1 MAKIEIGVLGA
12 GGIEDYYAH
21 LLRLDAHLC
30 RTRFAKSIGDASVD
44 GHCLELI
51 GSQAILVCA
60 TIDGAM
66 RASIEI
72 IPDRTAREAD
82 CIFTAEPGFATPAT
96 ERLLIAR
103 MIAEARR
110 YHLCALTLHG
120 FEDATLL
127 ARLAA
132 QEGGEFLD
140 GAPMLLNLAPA
151 MAIKPAA

>member
-1 MAKIEIGVLGA
+1 MAKIEINVLGA
-12 GGIEDYYAH
+12 SGIEDYYAH

-30 RTRFAKSIGDASVD
+30 NARFATSIGESVD
-44 GHCLELI
+44 SHCLELI

-72 IPDRTAREAD
+72 IPDRAARGAD
-82 CIFTAEPGFATPAT
+82 AIFTAEPGFATPAA

-110 YHLCALTLHG
+110 YHLSALTLHG
-120 FEDATLL
+120 FEDASLM
-127 ARLAA
+127 ASMAA
-132 QEGGEFLD
+132 QDGAEFVD
-140 GAPMLLNLAPA
+140 GAPMRLNLAPA